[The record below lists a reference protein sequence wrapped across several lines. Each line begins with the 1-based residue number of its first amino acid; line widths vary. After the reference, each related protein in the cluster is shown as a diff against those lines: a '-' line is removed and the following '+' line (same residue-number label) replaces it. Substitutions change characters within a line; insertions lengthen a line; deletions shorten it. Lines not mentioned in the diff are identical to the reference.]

1 MSKKKNQT
9 KVIRG
14 REKTCDGKLKIKNT
28 HTQTHYQIILT
39 QNSIIKKIQWV
50 INLK

>member
-14 REKTCDGKLKIKNT
+14 REKTCGGKLKIKFKKNSHT
-28 HTQTHYQIILT
+28 HTLPNHV
-39 QNSIIKKIQWV
+39 NPK
-50 INLK
+50 